1 MMLDAPAVRGQPR
14 LYLQLEGGA
23 LLALSTALYAWGG
36 APWWIYAVFF
46 FAPDISFLAY
56 FVGPRTGAMV
66 YNAMHTSLA
75 PAILVAL
82 AAAAEYLPLATVG
95 AAIWAAHI
103 GYDRLLGYGLKYPA
117 GYKLTHLGELWCRPT
132 MVGGCRGGRR
142 PTQDRA
148 DAWRKGRQ
156 SYRSGMDLP
165 WKLVGK
171 NPELVNHRH
180 SGKQVAI
187 LGLVHQCRRYLA
199 VEVRIAPGLVLERI
213 EDGERRR
220 PFLNRKPA
228 DRAWLGV
235 HQG

>member
-82 AAAAEYLPLATVG
+82 AAAVEYLPLATVG

-117 GYKLTHLGELWCRPT
+117 GYKLTHLGELWWPPAD
-132 MVGGCRGGRR
+132 GGWLPRR
-142 PTQDRA
+142 PPTHA
-148 DAWRKGRQ
+148 G
-156 SYRSGMDLP
+156 P
-165 WKLVGK
+165 
-171 NPELVNHRH
+171 
-180 SGKQVAI
+180 
-187 LGLVHQCRRYLA
+187 C
-199 VEVRIAPGLVLERI
+199 
-213 EDGERRR
+213 
-220 PFLNRKPA
+220 
-228 DRAWLGV
+228 
-235 HQG
+235 